1 MHYELMMAS
10 RYLRSRREERF
21 VSLIGWTSGLGVAIG
36 VATLIVVLSVMI
48 GAGVEMR
55 DRILGMSPHVDIQG
69 SGDTLAPWRQWLEQ
83 VEGLPGVQSAKPYVA
98 SQVMITRGSRVAG
111 AMLKGV
117 DVGREMEH
125 GNLAAT
131 MVSGRLADLES
142 GASPF
147 RAVLGKDLARK
158 LNVTLGDQVN
168 LLSPAAGVTPMG
180 MSPRLRSFE
189 VVGVFD
195 SGFYE
200 YDVGLIVA
208 PIAAVQALRR
218 IDDRV
223 SGIELHLHDRDAA
236 HEMADKVRRTLP
248 PGAWITTWMQRHQAF
263 FKALKMERVVMGV
276 ILFLIVIVAVFNMV
290 ASLVMVV
297 MERKREIAILKT
309 VGATDSAVMRIFLY
323 MGGLLTG
330 LGTLLGLGLGLL
342 LAWKLDALLAWL
354 ERVTGITFMSGEV
367 YYIDHV
373 PSIID
378 PGAVALIVIASVCLG
393 LSATFYP
400 AWRAAKMHPA
410 DVLRYE

>member
-1 MHYELMMAS
+1 
-10 RYLRSRREERF
+10 
-21 VSLIGWTSGLGVAIG
+21 

-55 DRILGMSPHVDIQG
+55 DRILGMSPHIDIQG
-69 SGDTLAPWRQWLEQ
+69 PGDTLTPWRQWLDQ
-83 VEGLPGVQSAKPYVA
+83 VEKLPGVRSAKPYVS
-98 SQVMITRGSRVAG
+98 SQVMVTRGSRVAG
-111 AMLKGV
+111 AILKGV
-117 DVGREMEH
+117 DVGREMAN
-125 GNLAAT
+125 GNLAAYMT
-131 MVSGRLADLES
+131 HGNLADLES
-142 GASPF
+142 GPSPF
-147 RAVLGKDLARK
+147 RVVMGKGLARK
-158 LNVTLGDQVN
+158 LGVTIGDRVN

-180 MSPRLRSFE
+180 AAPRLRSFE

-200 YDVGLIVA
+200 YDIGMIVT

-218 IDDRV
+218 IGDSV
-223 SGIELHLHDRDAA
+223 SGIELYLDERDAA
-236 HEMADKVRRTLP
+236 LYLANEARAVLP
-248 PGAWITTWMQRHQAF
+248 PGAWITTWMQRHNAF

-309 VGATDSAVMRIFLY
+309 VGATDAAVMRIFLY
-323 MGGLLTG
+323 MGGMLTG
-330 LGTLLGLGLGLL
+330 LGTLSGLGFGLL

-354 ERVTGITFMSGEV
+354 ERVTGVTFMSGEV

-378 PGAVALIVIASVCLG
+378 PGAVTMIVVASLCLG
-393 LSATFYP
+393 LAATFYP
-400 AWRAAKMHPA
+400 AWRAAKLPPA

>member
-69 SGDTLAPWRQWLEQ
+69 SGDTLSPWRQWLER
-83 VEGLPGVQSAKPYVA
+83 VEALPGVHSAMPYVS
-98 SQVMITRGSRVAG
+98 SQVMVTRGSRVAG

-117 DVGREMEH
+117 DVGREMAN
-125 GNLAAT
+125 GNLAAYMT
-131 MVSGRLADLES
+131 HGSLADLES
-142 GASPF
+142 GSSPF
-147 RAVLGKDLARK
+147 RAVMGKDLARK
-158 LNVTLGDQVN
+158 LGVTIGNRVN

-180 MSPRLRSFE
+180 VSPRLRSFE

-200 YDVGLIVA
+200 YDIGLIVT
-208 PIAAVQALRR
+208 PIAAVQALKR
-218 IDDRV
+218 IGDSV
-223 SGIELHLHDRDAA
+223 SGIELNLEDRDAA
-236 HEMADKVRRTLP
+236 LQMASQVRDVLP
-248 PGAWITTWMQRHQAF
+248 PDAWLTTWMQRHNAF

-309 VGATDSAVMRIFLY
+309 VGATDAAVMRIFLY

-330 LGTLLGLGLGLL
+330 LGTLSGLCLGLL

-378 PGAVALIVIASVCLG
+378 PGSVTMIVVASLCLG
-393 LSATFYP
+393 LAATFYP
-400 AWRAAKMHPA
+400 AWRAAKLPPA